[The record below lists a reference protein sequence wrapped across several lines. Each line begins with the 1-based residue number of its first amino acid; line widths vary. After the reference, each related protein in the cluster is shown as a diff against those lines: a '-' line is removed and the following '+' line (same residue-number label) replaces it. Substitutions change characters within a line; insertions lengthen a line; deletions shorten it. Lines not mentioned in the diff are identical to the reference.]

1 MNENRD
7 AKRAVPFIEIIC
19 FNVAILTKNIM
30 KQSMEMRRYIY
41 QSK

>member
-1 MNENRD
+1 MNENRGMEGT
-7 AKRAVPFIEIIC
+7 VPFIGIIC